1 MQRVPFL
8 ACGFYFIN
16 NLANGSMFH
25 YFENFSPDDHHFND
39 FCHTQKSNSCLVSSI
54 SDYDFGFK
62 EDLFKTPEPIIEQPM
77 ITLCGED
84 IIFPENK
91 FTYLELLEDEN
102 FMSNLFEEYKDILP
116 KETSSSSEFPDFKT
130 DDNIAI
136 KEILYPFGTFTKS
149 DSSDSLIS
157 VEADQMRPISMNF
170 TEMDLKNVHGLQ
182 PQVTSD
188 QIQETRMQKLSRYR
202 DKKTK
207 RNFGRKI
214 KYASRKALAD
224 GQPRIK
230 GRFAKAEET
239 EVFRKE

>member
-1 MQRVPFL
+1 
-8 ACGFYFIN
+8 
-16 NLANGSMFH
+16 MFH
-25 YFENFSPDDHHFND
+25 YFENFSPDDQHFND
-39 FCHTQKSNSCLVSSI
+39 FCHSQKSNSCLVSSI

-62 EDLFKTPEPIIEQPM
+62 EDLFKAPEPIIEQPM

-91 FTYLELLEDEN
+91 FTYLELLEDED

-130 DDNIAI
+130 DDNIAV

-149 DSSDSLIS
+149 VSSDSLIS
-157 VEADQMRPISMNF
+157 VDADQMRPISMNF
-170 TEMDLKNVHGLQ
+170 TEMDLKNVHGMRRVCSEGYIK

-188 QIQETRMQKLSRYR
+188 QVQETRMQKLSRYR
-202 DKKTK
+202 NKKTK

-230 GRFAKAEET
+230 GRFAKAEES
-239 EVFRKE
+239 EVFRK